1 MNQMDEDVPADIL
14 SEAAIKLERLNFFGR
29 TPSDDKLNAL
39 FRKIAHTEDM
49 KLKELW
55 TDNMDKDVPADI
67 FAEAAVKLERVS
79 FFGRTPSDEQLTA
92 LFRKIVDTDALKLKE
107 FCVSVEKPKAFQYDE
122 EVDVFCEAAV
132 RLEVLDIP
140 ISSDLAD
147 CLLRKIVETED
158 MKLKTVHS
166 VDTTSVPA
174 DTLIEAALKVNIHR
188 SDGRRPSLSGEY
200 SRDLFRKGSVKFAI
214 SR

>member
-1 MNQMDEDVPADIL
+1 MN
-14 SEAAIKLERLNFFGR
+14 
-29 TPSDDKLNAL
+29 
-39 FRKIAHTEDM
+39 
-49 KLKELW
+49 
-55 TDNMDKDVPADI
+55 
-67 FAEAAVKLERVS
+67 
-79 FFGRTPSDEQLTA
+79 
-92 LFRKIVDTDALKLKE
+92 
-107 FCVSVEKPKAFQYDE
+107 VEKPKAFQYDK

-166 VDTTSVPA
+166 VDTTSVQA
-174 DTLIEAALKVNIHR
+174 DTLIEAALKVNIHY
-188 SDGRRPSLSGEY
+188 SDGRSLSGEC